1 MEERPAQQGTSEAL
15 RQAIFIAAAFAVAT
29 LGYYSW
35 KFIFFRADW
44 RAAAAAIQAEYKPGD
59 AVVMFP
65 SFLRDEVFN
74 FKGMAAV
81 APKEDSYVNFHGFSR
96 LWAAINT
103 KYTPGNSDR
112 LPLKNDVRVEKEIK
126 RGSVV
131 IRLYP
136 LPSFNATQVFKAGKV
151 AVYGIS
157 DAKRELCEKRAN
169 GTFKCGHETWQF
181 VGAHK
186 VDIAGQGAE
195 CIWAHPMSKKQIEIE
210 FPAPA
215 VSKLHV
221 YSAFADTGSG
231 GGYVPPVRFGLYQ
244 GGKAIKEYVHPQR
257 SGWTKHVVTSKL
269 DPELPLVAKVTTDQE
284 GRQHWCFNI
293 EAE

>member
-1 MEERPAQQGTSEAL
+1 MSEAKK
-15 RQAIFIAAAFAVAT
+15 QAIFIAAAFAVAT
-29 LGYYSW
+29 LGYYCW

-44 RAAAAAIQAEYKPGD
+44 RAAAAAIRAEYRPGD

-81 APKEDSYVNFHGFSR
+81 APKEDSYVNFHGFAR
-96 LWAAINT
+96 LWAAVNT

-112 LPLKNDVRVEKEIK
+112 LPLKNDVKPQKEIK

-131 IRLYP
+131 IRQYA
-136 LPSFNATQVFKAGKV
+136 LPSFNSTQVFRAGG
-151 AVYGIS
+151 ASVYGIS
-157 DAKRELCEKRAN
+157 EGKRGPCEKRAD
-169 GTFKCGHETWQF
+169 GTFRCGPESWQF

-186 VDIAGQGAE
+186 VDIGGQQAE

-210 FPAPA
+210 FPAPFA
-215 VSKLHV
+215 SKLHV

-244 GGKAIKEYVHPQR
+244 NGKPLKENVHPQR
-257 SGWTKHVVTSKL
+257 SGWTKHVVSTKL
-269 DPELPLVAKVTTDQE
+269 DPGAPLVARVTTDQE

-293 EAE
+293 EGE